1 MEIQY
6 HLHIKDRN
14 GVTFIAIINPVPN
27 IILPNIVN
35 LCNKGVELFV

>member
-1 MEIQY
+1 METQY

-27 IILPNIVN
+27 IT
-35 LCNKGVELFV
+35 KKKR